1 MLTQLHLENFKGWED
16 TGSVRLA
23 PITVLFGSNSSGKTS
38 LLQSLLLLK
47 QTAESSD
54 RFRVLHTGDE
64 RTPVDLGTMSDVVF
78 GHDLARTLKIG
89 LVWRLPEPLDI
100 PGERLE
106 PIQFSLEVCTTSEGQ
121 PFVRLARYHMDRS
134 FVAME
139 RRKDDAGYDLSSHPA
154 LKRAKGRPWPLP
166 APVRFYGFPDEVRS
180 YFQKVDWLAD
190 LALALE
196 KQLARIQYVG
206 PLRYYAHRSY
216 GWSGETPLTVGR
228 EGELAVPALLA
239 AQAAKRQIG
248 RGEGK
253 GRRYETFVEAVARWL
268 KELGVIDSFD
278 VVQVSK
284 NRKDYEVR
292 VRRTSQS
299 AEVLITDV
307 GVGVSQVLPVVVQC
321 FYAAPGS
328 TVIFEQPEIHLHP
341 RVQAALADLL
351 VEAATAGGVQFI
363 VESHSEHFLRRL
375 QRRVAEEVIS
385 EEQVALYV
393 CDVADGKSRLEALK
407 VDTYGNIINWPKDF
421 FGDEIGDLT
430 AMTEAAMKRRKKR

>member
-106 PIQFSLEVCTTSEGQ
+106 QIQFSLEVCTTSEGQ

-139 RRKDDAGYDLSSHPA
+139 RRK
-154 LKRAKGRPWPLP
+154 
-166 APVRFYGFPDEVRS
+166 
-180 YFQKVDWLAD
+180 
-190 LALALE
+190 
-196 KQLARIQYVG
+196 
-206 PLRYYAHRSY
+206 
-216 GWSGETPLTVGR
+216 
-228 EGELAVPALLA
+228 
-239 AQAAKRQIG
+239 
-248 RGEGK
+248 
-253 GRRYETFVEAVARWL
+253 ETFVEAVARWL